1 MLRRLSV
8 YMFNTAEIES
18 NLFAMAD
25 DVYGTIEI
33 FKDAAKFES
42 QFARPF
48 EMISA
53 LFDCVVFM
61 AVAVM
66 VIGFTMHSRIVKFR
80 KLSRQ
85 SYHQKRTTVDGS
97 PQGQTR
103 LAFNTYLRVKNND
116 DAEDISSTKED
127 ETSLNNSRMNT
138 ADEDTATLQPLD
150 AENEAVVTPVG
161 HTNWGMHWF
170 TILRIKGIGT
180 IYDSLFQ

>member
-1 MLRRLSV
+1 
-8 YMFNTAEIES
+8 MFNTAEIES

-42 QFARPF
+42 KFARPF

-66 VIGFTMHSRIVKFR
+66 VIGFTMYSRIIKFR
-80 KLSRQ
+80 KLSKQ
-85 SYHQKRTTVDGS
+85 SHKQKRARVDGS
-97 PQGQTR
+97 PQRQTM
-103 LAFNTYLRVKNND
+103 LAFNTFLRVESND

-127 ETSLNNSRMNT
+127 ETCPNNSRMNHV
-138 ADEDTATLQPLD
+138 DEDAVTLQPLVGQNGQ
-150 AENEAVVTPVG
+150 NEAVVSPIG
-161 HTNWGMHWF
+161 HTNWGMNWF

-180 IYDSLFQ
+180 IYDNLFQ

>member
-1 MLRRLSV
+1 MLRRLSM

-42 QFARPF
+42 RFARPF

-66 VIGFTMHSRIVKFR
+66 VIGFTMHSRIAKFR
-80 KLSRQ
+80 QLSRQ
-85 SYHQKRTTVDGS
+85 TFSQKRTKLAGS
-97 PQGQTR
+97 TQSQAR
-103 LAFNTYLRVKNND
+103 LAFNTALRLKKND
-116 DAEDISSTKED
+116 DVEDTSSKKED
-127 ETSLNNSRMNT
+127 ETSLNNSIMGT
-138 ADEDTATLQPLD
+138 ADDAVTLQPLD
-150 AENEAVVTPVG
+150 AENEAVVKTVES
-161 HTNWGMHWF
+161 TKWGMHWF